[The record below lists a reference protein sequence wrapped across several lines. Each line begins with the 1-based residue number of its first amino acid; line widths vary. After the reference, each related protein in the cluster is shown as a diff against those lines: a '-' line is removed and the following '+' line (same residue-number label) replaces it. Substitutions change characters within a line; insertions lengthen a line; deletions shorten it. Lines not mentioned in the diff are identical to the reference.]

1 MSVATIRLN
10 TAFTT
15 LAMSRQLFNVTM
27 QIARYRK
34 NTMAEPLA
42 QTLLSAPDYLNWE
55 LQQSEKHDFLRG
67 EVFAMTG
74 GTLRHNRATLRSAIA
89 LESHLAGSPCKV
101 FSGDVKVAV
110 NAVEHWFYPD
120 VVVTCSAQDLS
131 DMGAVAI
138 SEPVLVLEVLS
149 PSTAAYDRG
158 QKFISLQKLASLK
171 EYALLDTQ
179 AVRLEV
185 FRRNAAARFE
195 LFVFEGA
202 DCEAELASIDWHG
215 PVAALLD

>member
-1 MSVATIRLN
+1 MVD
-10 TAFTT
+10 
-15 LAMSRQLFNVTM
+15 
-27 QIARYRK
+27 
-34 NTMAEPLA
+34 PLA
-42 QTLLSAPDYLNWE
+42 QSILSAPEYLNWE
-55 LQQSEKHDFLRG
+55 PQQLEKHDFFGG

-74 GTLRHNRATLRSAIA
+74 STLRHNRATLRSTMA

-101 FSGDVKVAV
+101 FSGDVKVV
-110 NAVEHWFYPD
+110 MNVTEHWFYPD

-138 SEPVLVLEVLS
+138 SEPVLILEVLS

-158 QKFISLQKLASLK
+158 QKFISLQKLACLK

-179 AVRLEV
+179 TARLEV
-185 FRRNAAARFE
+185 YRRNAAARFE

-202 DCEAELASIDWHG
+202 DSQAELASIDWRG

>member
-1 MSVATIRLN
+1 
-10 TAFTT
+10 
-15 LAMSRQLFNVTM
+15 
-27 QIARYRK
+27 
-34 NTMAEPLA
+34 MAEPLA
-42 QTLLSAPDYLNWE
+42 QPTMSAPEYLNWE
-55 LQQSEKHDFLRG
+55 MLQCEKHDFLKG

-74 GTLRHNRATLRSAIA
+74 GTLRHNLATVASTLVFK
-89 LESHLAGSPCKV
+89 SHLAGSPCKV

-110 NAVEHWFYPD
+110 NVTEHWFYPD
-120 VVVTCSAQDLS
+120 VVVTCSPQDLS

-158 QKFISLQKLASLK
+158 EKFISLQKLASLK

-185 FRRNAAARFE
+185 YRRNAAARFE
-195 LFVFEGA
+195 LFVFEGP
-202 DCEAELASIDWHG
+202 DCEAELASIDWRG
-215 PVAALLD
+215 PVARLLD